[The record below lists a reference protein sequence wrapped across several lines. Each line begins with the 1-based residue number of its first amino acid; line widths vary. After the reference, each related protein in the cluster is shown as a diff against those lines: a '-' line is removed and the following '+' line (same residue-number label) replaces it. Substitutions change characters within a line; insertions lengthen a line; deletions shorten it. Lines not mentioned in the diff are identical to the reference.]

1 MKILLQVSKNVL
13 LYSYQTPTGEK
24 GKNMSINRIL
34 LTESAKE
41 LFNLYLDEDSVD
53 TLEAYYDAVVEAN
66 KEFNLT
72 SITAK
77 DEFVVKHL
85 VDSLAGVPFIPENA
99 TLIDVGSGG
108 GFPSF
113 PIASV
118 RRDVSVTALDS
129 TAKKMNFVSSTA
141 RFLGVKN
148 LKTVSGRAEEMK
160 DLFGTFDT
168 VCARAVSALPIL
180 LEICSPLI
188 KVGGIMIAY
197 KTDETELEISQNA
210 LKILNMTHKKSFSFN
225 LPNGDRRCI
234 LVFEKTAPTPKQYP
248 RQYGQIKKRPL

>member
-1 MKILLQVSKNVL
+1 
-13 LYSYQTPTGEK
+13 
-24 GKNMSINRIL
+24 MSINRIL
-34 LTESAKE
+34 LTESVKS
-41 LFNLYLDEDSVD
+41 LFNLTLDEDKVD

-72 SITAK
+72 AITGK

-85 VDSLAGVPFIPENA
+85 IDSIAGVPFIPENA
-99 TLIDVGSGG
+99 KLIDVGSGG

-118 RRDVSVTALDS
+118 RSDVEVTALDS

-148 LKTVSGRAEEMK
+148 LKTVSGRAEELK
-160 DLFGTFDT
+160 ELFGTFDMVT
-168 VCARAVSALPIL
+168 ARAVSALPIL

-188 KVGGIMIAY
+188 KVGGLMMAY
-197 KTDETELEISQNA
+197 KTDESELELSQSA
-210 LKILNMTHKKSFSFN
+210 LKALNMTHKNTFSFN

-234 LVFEKTAPTPKQYP
+234 LLFEKTAPTPKQYP

>member
-1 MKILLQVSKNVL
+1 
-13 LYSYQTPTGEK
+13 
-24 GKNMSINRIL
+24 MSINRLL
-34 LTESAKE
+34 LTESAKS
-41 LFNLYLDEDSVD
+41 LFDLTLDEDCVD
-53 TLEAYYDAVVEAN
+53 TLEAYYDAVIEAN

-72 SITAK
+72 AITSK

-99 TLIDVGSGG
+99 KLIDVGSGG

-113 PIASV
+113 PIASA
-118 RRDVSVTALDS
+118 RRDVDVTALDS
-129 TAKKMNFVSSTA
+129 TAKKMNFVGGTA

-148 LKTVSGRAEEMK
+148 LKTVSSRAEEMK
-160 DLFGTFDT
+160 ELFGTFDMVT
-168 VCARAVSALPIL
+168 ARAVSALPIL

-188 KVGGIMIAY
+188 RVGGLMMAY
-197 KTDETELEISQNA
+197 KTDEGELEISQSA
-210 LKILNMTHKKSFSFN
+210 LKTLNMTHKNTFSFN

-234 LVFEKTAPTPKQYP
+234 LLFEKTAPTPKQYP

>member
-1 MKILLQVSKNVL
+1 
-13 LYSYQTPTGEK
+13 
-24 GKNMSINRIL
+24 MSINRIL
-34 LTESAKE
+34 LTESVKS
-41 LFNLYLDEDSVD
+41 LFNLTLDEDKVD

-72 SITAK
+72 AITGK

-85 VDSLAGVPFIPENA
+85 IDSIAGVPFIPENA
-99 TLIDVGSGG
+99 KLIDVGSGG

-118 RRDVSVTALDS
+118 RSDVEVTALDS

-148 LKTVSGRAEEMK
+148 LKTVSGRAEELK
-160 DLFGTFDT
+160 ELFGTFDMVT
-168 VCARAVSALPIL
+168 ARAVSALPIL

-188 KVGGIMIAY
+188 KVGGLMMAY
-197 KTDETELEISQNA
+197 KTDESELELSQSA
-210 LKILNMTHKKSFSFN
+210 LKALNMTHKNTFSFN

-234 LVFEKTAPTPKQYP
+234 LLFEKTAHTPKQYP

>member
-1 MKILLQVSKNVL
+1 
-13 LYSYQTPTGEK
+13 
-24 GKNMSINRIL
+24 MSINRIL
-34 LTESAKE
+34 LTESVKS
-41 LFNLYLDEDSVD
+41 LFNLTLDEDKVD

-72 SITAK
+72 AITGK

-85 VDSLAGVPFIPENA
+85 IDSIAGVPFIPEN
-99 TLIDVGSGG
+99 TKLIDVGSGG

-118 RRDVSVTALDS
+118 RSDVEVTALDS

-148 LKTVSGRAEEMK
+148 LKAVSGRAEEMK
-160 DLFGTFDT
+160 DLFGTFDMVT
-168 VCARAVSALPIL
+168 ARAVSALPIL

-188 KVGGIMIAY
+188 KVGGLMMAY
-197 KTDETELEISQNA
+197 KTDESELELSQSA
-210 LKILNMTHKKSFSFN
+210 LKALNMTHKNTFSFN

-234 LVFEKTAPTPKQYP
+234 LLFEKTASTPKQYP

>member
-1 MKILLQVSKNVL
+1 
-13 LYSYQTPTGEK
+13 
-24 GKNMSINRIL
+24 MSINRLL
-34 LTESAKE
+34 LTESAKS
-41 LFNLYLDEDSVD
+41 LFDLTLDEDCVD
-53 TLEAYYDAVVEAN
+53 TLEAYYDAVIEAN

-72 SITAK
+72 AITSK

-99 TLIDVGSGG
+99 KLIDVGSGG

-113 PIASV
+113 PIASA
-118 RRDVSVTALDS
+118 RRDVDVTALDS
-129 TAKKMNFVSSTA
+129 TAKKMNFVGGTA

-160 DLFGTFDT
+160 ELFGTFDMVT
-168 VCARAVSALPIL
+168 ARAVSALPIL

-188 KVGGIMIAY
+188 KTGGLMMAY
-197 KTDETELEISQNA
+197 KTDESELEISQSA
-210 LKILNMTHKKSFSFN
+210 LKILNMTHKNTFSFN
-225 LPNGDRRCI
+225 LPNGDRRSI